1 MIKWKY
7 MKDGQSYGPVDADVL
22 TALLRDG
29 TLTPDTL
36 VMKENGVDWA
46 PARAFAELASA
57 ANAGSVPPLTSAIA
71 GGMDTSDIDKN
82 KVFAVLAYLGI
93 LFLVPLLA
101 AKDSKFARYHTNQGI
116 VLFLALVVVWIAIAI
131 LGHIPVVGCVALIL
145 VPVVSICHLVF
156 IVLGIINAVNG
167 RYKPL
172 PLIGQFIILK

>member
-22 TALLRDG
+22 IGLLRAG
-29 TLTPDTL
+29 TLTPDSL

-46 PARAFAELASA
+46 PARAFPELGTA
-57 ANAGSVPPLTSAIA
+57 ATAGATAPLDSSIA
-71 GGMDTSDIDKN
+71 AAGDTSDIEKN

-116 VLFLALVVVWIAIAI
+116 VLFLAFVVAYIAIAI
-131 LGHIPVVGCVALIL
+131 MGHIPFVGCL
-145 VPVVSICHLVF
+145 VLVLFPVVSIGHLVF

-167 RYKPL
+167 KYKPL
-172 PLIGQFIILK
+172 PLIGQFTILK